1 MFTLSL
7 RDAIPI
13 STGTNVCVAGQMV
26 LQLDGSAGQQLF
38 ICNASLDGWNAVNDD
53 AATMASDHTY
63 TDQQVAAEAT
73 ARQTADSTEAAAR
86 ARSEEHTPEL
96 ESRQYIGSRAAQGV
110 LTSNLSNEVT

>member
-73 ARQTADSTEAAAR
+73 ARQAADSTE
-86 ARSEEHTPEL
+86 T
-96 ESRQYIGSRAAQGV
+96 SRATTAEGV
-110 LTSNLSNEVT
+110 LTSNLRSEERRGGKE

>member
-1 MFTLSL
+1 SITG
-7 RDAIPI
+7 PPP
-13 STGTNVCVAGQMV
+13 TGTNVCVAGQMV

-73 ARQTADSTEAAAR
+73 ARQAADSTETSR
-86 ARSEEHTPEL
+86 ATTAERSEGTRLNSSHVATMNADI
-96 ESRQYIGSRAAQGV
+96 S
-110 LTSNLSNEVT
+110 